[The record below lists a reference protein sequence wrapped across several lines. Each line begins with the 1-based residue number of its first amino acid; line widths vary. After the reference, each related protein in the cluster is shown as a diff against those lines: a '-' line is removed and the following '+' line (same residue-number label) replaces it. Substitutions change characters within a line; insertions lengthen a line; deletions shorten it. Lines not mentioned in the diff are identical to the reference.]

1 MRTNT
6 ITLIVGDRGTGK
18 TTLVKGDKIA
28 GVKGILDVYRKRPSQ
43 KVLIVD
49 IFNNPA
55 WAEIPLMQLHQLP
68 GWKRGVYRVYHNN
81 VDTLLAAIE
90 ANVTNTVIVFEDA
103 TKYIGTKLNVDMKR
117 FLIDSKQKNID
128 VYFVFHSLAACPL
141 DLIRITNFII
151 LFKTKESF
159 GDNLKNKFPF
169 PEIPAAFERV
179 RDHSSRYHYETIS
192 LD

>member
-1 MRTNT
+1 MRTNV

-18 TTLVKGDKIA
+18 TTLLKGGASD
-28 GVKGILDVYRKRPSQ
+28 GGGILDAYRRRPRQ
-43 KVLIVD
+43 KILIAD

-55 WAEIPLMQLHQLP
+55 WADVPLMATDCLP
-68 GWKRGVYRVYHNN
+68 GWKSGEYRVFHSS
-81 VDTLLAAIE
+81 VDELMEAIE
-90 ANVTNTVIVFEDA
+90 QNVYNAAIVFEDA
-103 TKYIGTKLNVDMKR
+103 TKYIGSKLNADMKR

-141 DLIRITNFII
+141 DLIRIANFII
-151 LFKTKESF
+151 LFKTKEAMN
-159 GDNLKNKFPF
+159 DRLKGKFPF

-179 RDHSSRYHYETIS
+179 RAHPSRYHYEAVN